1 MEVGDEVKHAS
12 EKAVEATPAP
22 NEMAQAF
29 QRALAKD
36 PYCPEDHQLTAEEF
50 WGGATSFFPCFCPV
64 FAFKRLFDRESG
76 CFVPCR
82 PGDEDDRK
90 GLSCRN
96 T

>member
-50 WGGATSFFPCFCPV
+50 WGGATSFSHV
-64 FAFKRLFDRESG
+64 FARFSPSKGFSIEKAAVLFHVGQAMKMTGR
-76 CFVPCR
+76 V
-82 PGDEDDRK
+82 
-90 GLSCRN
+90 
-96 T
+96 